1 MKETEVSR
9 GEYKNLI
16 EATKNDMDE
25 IFRGTKKSC
34 KNMVSDLQT
43 WAYELKERHQGI
55 ISRAKFLDFIC
66 YMFMGIASIYFIFL
80 FISWILST
88 LNGSAPPPPVI

>member
-16 EATKNDMDE
+16 EDTKNDMDE

-55 ISRAKFLDFIC
+55 ISRARVLDFIC
-66 YMFMGIASIYFIFL
+66 YMFMGITSIYFIFQSV
-80 FISWILST
+80 FWVINAI
-88 LNGSAPPPPVI
+88 NGFNTPPVI